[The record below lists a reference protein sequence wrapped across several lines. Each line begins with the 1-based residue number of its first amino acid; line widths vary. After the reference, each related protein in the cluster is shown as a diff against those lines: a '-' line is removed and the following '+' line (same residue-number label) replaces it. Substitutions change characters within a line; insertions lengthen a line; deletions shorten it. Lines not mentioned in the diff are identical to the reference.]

1 MNFGCYHIDNT
12 QRSISAHSCAH
23 LAGTAV
29 PCAAGFDAGP
39 MEPLSLLLLSPK
51 ALPLQPEPFQTQQ
64 LLQPCLGSAETCP
77 MPRQASSRS
86 LWESGAP
93 GSPHNLFPLPQAL
106 TFPDCDIRD
115 WMDYL
120 RAVSRLLFVWRNHI
134 GDKMVKYR

>member
-12 QRSISAHSCAH
+12 QRSISARSCAH

-86 LWESGAP
+86 LWESAAP

-106 TFPDCDIRD
+106 TFPTVISEIGWIIYGLFPDCCLFGEIILEIR
-115 WMDYL
+115 W
-120 RAVSRLLFVWRNHI
+120 
-134 GDKMVKYR
+134 